1 MATSP
6 LNELSFRKDWFE
18 GRTGEKS
25 PTLRYTQPGGL
36 FNGNSIWQMNDDLY
50 DPGRQWINTEVG
62 TGTKA
67 IVLATAT
74 KPTVL
79 TLTTGATQHNNIQM
93 QWAKALTSGSTTA
106 AAFAPF
112 ICKTGSDIAMRFR
125 FQCTTTAAN
134 AAIFAGLSIVDTT
147 LLATSALDATSMIGL
162 WKASGGIATA
172 GIVRTA
178 STNTSAAL
186 DAAFT
191 INTWYDFGIYISGRT
206 SVEFWLNGVRT
217 YQSDMTNLPA
227 NTVNLAP
234 SFVVA
239 AGTAAAATMEV
250 QSIATWQENI

>member
-6 LNELSFRKDWFE
+6 MNELSFRKDWFE
-18 GRTGEKS
+18 GRTSAKCG
-25 PTLRYTQPGGL
+25 TLRYTQPGGL
-36 FNGNSIWQMNDDLY
+36 YNGNSIWQMNDDLY
-50 DPGRQWINTEVG
+50 NIGASWITTEVG

-67 IVLATAT
+67 LVLATAT
-74 KPTVL
+74 TPTIL
-79 TLTTGATQHNNIQM
+79 RLTTGGTQHNNIQA
-93 QWAKALTSGSTTA
+93 QWARAQTAGSTTA
-106 AAFAPF
+106 TAFAPF

-147 LLATSALDATSMIGL
+147 LLASSALDATSMIGL
-162 WKASGGIATA
+162 SKVSGGIATA

-234 SFVVA
+234 SFVVS

-250 QSIATWQENI
+250 QACATWQENI